1 MPIPLIARCYG
12 RLLSKLQTDD
22 NVSGNQCV
30 ETFNEIE
37 VRRIRRATTD
47 RLADRAPFR

>member
-12 RLLSKLQTDD
+12 LSMLQADD
-22 NVSGNQCV
+22 NVGGNKRV

-37 VRRIRRATTD
+37 VRRIRRTT
-47 RLADRAPFR
+47 ADRPSDNADKNS